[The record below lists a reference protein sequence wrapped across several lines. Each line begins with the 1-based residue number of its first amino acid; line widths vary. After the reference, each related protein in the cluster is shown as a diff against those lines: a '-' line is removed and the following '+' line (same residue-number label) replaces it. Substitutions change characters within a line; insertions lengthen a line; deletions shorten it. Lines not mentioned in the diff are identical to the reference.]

1 MTVIPGSYAGTGKR
15 EKVAA
20 MFDSIA
26 SRYDLLNHV
35 LSGGIDRRWRKKV
48 INMLAEQ
55 QPKKILDIATGTGDL
70 AIEAVRLNPDK
81 ITGVDISEGM
91 LAVGKE
97 KIKKLG
103 LDNLIT
109 LQYADST
116 SLPFEDNSFDAVT
129 VAFGVRNFDNLEKG
143 LYEMRRV
150 VKTGGQVIILEFSQP
165 ERFPIKQLY
174 SFYSRKIL
182 PVIGQLLS
190 KQRAAYEYLPES
202 VKEFP
207 HGNDF
212 LKIMSDTGFINNK
225 AASLTF
231 GIASIYSGNK

>member
-1 MTVIPGSYAGTGKR
+1 MI
-15 EKVAA
+15 
-20 MFDSIA
+20 SIT
-26 SRYDLLNHV
+26 RLV
-35 LSGGIDRRWRKKV
+35 
-48 INMLAEQ
+48 Q
-55 QPKKILDIATGTGDL
+55 QWQI
-70 AIEAVRLNPDK
+70 
-81 ITGVDISEGM
+81 
-91 LAVGKE
+91 GKE

-143 LYEMRRV
+143 LYEMCRV